1 MARYSV
7 YWKLKNG
14 GKELTGTYSGI
25 EAKNE
30 NSARDEA
37 IKRINQHHAKVLKE
51 WYTIA
56 EIKVK

>member
-7 YWKLKNG
+7 SWKLKNG

-30 NSARDEA
+30 NAARDEA
-37 IKRINQHHAKVLKE
+37 IKRINQNHAKALKDG
-51 WYTIA
+51 YQIA